1 MLARA
6 LTLFSRYCLSI
17 VIVGMLFTP
26 HAGAKDKIIRLTSG
40 EFAPLM
46 SAKTKHRG
54 LISHIVDEAASL
66 SGYRVHYGFFPWKR
80 AYVMAKSG
88 YWDGSVAW
96 GYTAEREKYFVYSAP
111 IFPEQVYLYHRKHYA
126 FDWQEEADLEGIK
139 LGVNRGYLDEYML
152 QQMQKRGLQI
162 NYQTTTTELQNFRAL
177 LGGRIDIVISNSLI
191 AERVLRQHFD
201 EQERGNIVH
210 HARPFRVTSLHVLI
224 SREIEQTDE
233 YISALNQGLERLHQS
248 GRYDELVSDFKAG
261 AYD

>member
-1 MLARA
+1 MFARV
-6 LTLFSRYCLSI
+6 LTLFSRHCLFI
-17 VIVGMLFTP
+17 VIVLMLITP
-26 HAGAKDKIIRLTSG
+26 TAGATDKIIRLTSG

-46 SAKTKHRG
+46 SVKIKHRG
-54 LISHIVDEAASL
+54 LISHIVEEAAAL
-66 SGYRVHYGFFPWKR
+66 SGYRVHYSFFPWKR

-96 GYTAEREKYFVYSAP
+96 GYTEEREKYFAYSAP
-111 IFPEQVYLYHRKHYA
+111 IFPEHVYLYHRKHYA

-162 NYQTTTTELQNFRAL
+162 NYQATTTELQNFRAL
-177 LGGRIDIVISNSLI
+177 IGGRVDIVISNRLI
-191 AERVLRQHFD
+191 AERILRKHFD
-201 EQERGNIVH
+201 EQERGNIVRH
-210 HARPFRVTSLHVLI
+210 SRPFRVTSLHVLI

-233 YISALNQGLERLHQS
+233 YISAFNQGLERLHQS
-248 GRYDELVSDFKAG
+248 GRYDELITDFENG